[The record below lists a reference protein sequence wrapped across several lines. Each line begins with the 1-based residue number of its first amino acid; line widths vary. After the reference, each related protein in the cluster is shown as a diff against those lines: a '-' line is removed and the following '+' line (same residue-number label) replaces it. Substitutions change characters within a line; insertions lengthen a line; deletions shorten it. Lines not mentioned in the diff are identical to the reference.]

1 MNSTDHVFSTILE
14 NKAKILL
21 WRWCVFF
28 PYVKKKNETF
38 QRKNRKVIPSKY
50 YEGPHTWIQHRTYRR
65 PCLFLVCLHSLAYA
79 GGLST
84 LDPGSVTQI
93 SKTLT
98 VAAHASNCATHCPR
112 MMLSL
117 LSSHL
122 LWDNSEIRQAKADM
136 WNLCHLLNHSITV
149 NQAAL
154 AALALR
160 KKNKTVRPWLAYACG
175 VVSLSPTR
183 QDDKAAGG
191 SAVIS
196 SCQIRIFSSWSLKG
210 DAPTQRS
217 RQEPLGTMVPKLLW
231 HQLVWF
237 WGCQND
243 DQDGKLA
250 GQGLARK

>member
-1 MNSTDHVFSTILE
+1 ML
-14 NKAKILL
+14 
-21 WRWCVFF
+21 
-28 PYVKKKNETF
+28 KKNETF

-65 PCLFLVCLHSLAYA
+65 PCLFLVCLRSLAYA

-112 MMLSL
+112 MMLNL

-160 KKNKTVRPWLAYACG
+160 KKKTKQRGLGWHMPVEWWACPPRG
-175 VVSLSPTR
+175 RMT
-183 QDDKAAGG
+183 
-191 SAVIS
+191 
-196 SCQIRIFSSWSLKG
+196 
-210 DAPTQRS
+210 
-217 RQEPLGTMVPKLLW
+217 KLLEALLW
-231 HQLVWF
+231 SPPV
-237 WGCQND
+237 
-243 DQDGKLA
+243 
-250 GQGLARK
+250 R